1 MRLIV
6 IMNKLIYFSL
16 FALVISCGAASDSS
30 DSGSGSGSGSGSE
43 SGSESGFSPSDLGGS
58 WVGRLTSSDPNNHEI
73 LFYFNADT
81 NGDILAA
88 ADSRGNEWASVNAG
102 IEADFLA
109 DGKLAMDFL
118 TDAGI
123 SKLHMEGQMTGSMST
138 IDGSYIYQDVLGE
151 NVEGSFEIMLSIGDE
166 EFRGI
171 DLSGAWEGGFGV
183 GRRNNERVLSFEL
196 DQTGQVV
203 TGSLMGADGIEIHSY
218 SAGAGNF
225 LIDNT
230 TIGRI
235 DDFELTA
242 DDGAIAS
249 CDFLLIDFNLGFI
262 AGVGSDTEVGDAVVA
277 VRR

>member
-1 MRLIV
+1 MSR
-6 IMNKLIYFSL
+6 LIYFSL
-16 FALVISCGAASDSS
+16 FALAISCGAASDSGS
-30 DSGSGSGSGSGSE
+30 SGSSGSSG
-43 SGSESGFSPSDLGGS
+43 GTGFAPSDLGGA
-58 WVGRLTSSDPNNHEI
+58 WVGRLTPDDPNNHEI

-81 NGDILAA
+81 NGDVSGA
-88 ADSRGNEWASVNAG
+88 ADSRGNEWASVNAS
-102 IEADFLA
+102 IEAEFLS
-109 DGKLAMDFL
+109 DGKLSMDYFSG
-118 TDAGI
+118 AEVN
-123 SKLHMEGQMTGSMST
+123 KLHMEGQMADSMRS

-151 NVEGSFEIMLSIGDE
+151 SVEGLFEMTLSRGSA
-166 EFRGI
+166 EFLGI
-171 DLSGAWEGGFGV
+171 DLSGSWAGGFGV
-183 GRRNNERVLSFEL
+183 GRRHNERVLSFVL
-196 DQTGQVV
+196 DETGQVV
-203 TGSLMGADGIEIHSY
+203 TGSLMGADGTEIHSY

>member
-1 MRLIV
+1 
-6 IMNKLIYFSL
+6 MNKLIYFSL
-16 FALVISCGAASDSS
+16 LALAISCGAASDSS
-30 DSGSGSGSGSGSE
+30 SSGSSGSSG
-43 SGSESGFSPSDLGGS
+43 GTGFAPSDLGGS
-58 WVGRLTSSDPNNHEI
+58 WLGRLTPSDPKNHEI
-73 LFYFNADT
+73 LFYFKADA
-81 NGDILAA
+81 NGDISVA
-88 ADSRGNEWASVNAG
+88 ADSRGNEWAAINAS
-102 IEADFLA
+102 IEADFLS
-109 DGKLAMDFL
+109 DGKLAMDFFSS
-118 TDAGI
+118 AGI
-123 SKLHMEGQMTGSMST
+123 NKLHMEGQMDGSMSA
-138 IDGSYIYQDVLGE
+138 IDGSYLYLDLMGE
-151 NVEGSFEIMLSIGDE
+151 SVEGSFEIILSIGDE
-166 EFRGI
+166 EFLGI
-171 DLSGAWEGGFGV
+171 DLSGSWSGGFGV
-183 GRRNNERVLSFEL
+183 GRRQNERVLSFEL

-249 CDFLLIDFNLGFI
+249 CDFLLVDFNLGLI

>member
-1 MRLIV
+1 M
-6 IMNKLIYFSL
+6 MHKLIYFSL
-16 FALVISCGAASDSS
+16 FTLLAISCGAASDNGS
-30 DSGSGSGSGSGSE
+30 SGSSGSSG
-43 SGSESGFSPSDLGGS
+43 GTGFAPSDLGGS
-58 WVGRLTSSDPNNHEI
+58 WLGRLTPADPKNHEI
-73 LFYFNADT
+73 LFYFKADT
-81 NGDILAA
+81 NGNISLA
-88 ADSRGNEWASVNAG
+88 ADSRGNEWVAANAG
-102 IEADFLA
+102 IEADFFS
-109 DGKLAMDFL
+109 DGKLAMDFFSG
-118 TDAGI
+118 AGTN
-123 SKLHMEGQMTGSMST
+123 KLHMEGQMAGSMST
-138 IDGSYIYQDVLGE
+138 IDGSYLYLDRMGE
-151 NVEGSFEIMLSIGDE
+151 SVEGSFEIMLSIGDE
-166 EFRGI
+166 EFLGI
-171 DLSGAWEGGFGV
+171 DLSGSWSGGFGV
-183 GRRNNERVLSFEL
+183 GRRHNERVLSFEL

-249 CDFLLIDFNLGFI
+249 CDFLLVDFNLGLI

>member
-1 MRLIV
+1 MRLII
-6 IMNKLIYFSL
+6 IMNKLIYISL
-16 FALVISCGAASDSS
+16 FALVISCGAASDSGS
-30 DSGSGSGSGSGSE
+30 SGSSGSSG
-43 SGSESGFSPSDLGGS
+43 GTGFAPSDLGGS
-58 WVGRLTSSDPNNHEI
+58 WVGRLTPSDPNNHEI

-88 ADSRGNEWASVNAG
+88 ADSRGNEWASVNAS
-102 IEADFLA
+102 IEADFLS
-109 DGKLAMDFL
+109 DGRLAMDFFS
-118 TDAGI
+118 DAGI
-123 SKLHMEGQMTGSMST
+123 NKLHMEGQMTGSMST
-138 IDGSYIYQDVLGE
+138 INGSYQCLDLMGE
-151 NVEGSFEIMLSIGDE
+151 IVEGSFEILLSIGDE

-171 DLSGAWEGGFGV
+171 DLSGSWAGGFGV
-183 GRRNNERVLSFEL
+183 GRRENERVLSFEL
-196 DQTGQVV
+196 DQAGQVV
-203 TGSLMGADGIEIHSY
+203 AGALIGADGTEIHSY

-249 CDFLLIDFNLGFI
+249 CDFLLVDFNLEFI
-262 AGVGSDTEVGDAVVA
+262 AGVGSDTEVGDAVIA